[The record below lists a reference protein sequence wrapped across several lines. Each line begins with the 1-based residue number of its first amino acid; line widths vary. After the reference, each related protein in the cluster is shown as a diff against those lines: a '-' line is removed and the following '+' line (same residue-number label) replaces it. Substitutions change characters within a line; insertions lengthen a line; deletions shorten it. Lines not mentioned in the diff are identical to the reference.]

1 MPQKSKEKEKSEI
14 SFEDAIKRLEE
25 ISGDLENGKAP
36 LGESLKLF
44 EEGIGLVS
52 ECKKQ
57 LDDAEQKVKLLT
69 GKEE

>member
-1 MPQKSKEKEKSEI
+1 MPQKGKEKEKSEI

>member
-1 MPQKSKEKEKSEI
+1 MLQKSKEKEKSEI